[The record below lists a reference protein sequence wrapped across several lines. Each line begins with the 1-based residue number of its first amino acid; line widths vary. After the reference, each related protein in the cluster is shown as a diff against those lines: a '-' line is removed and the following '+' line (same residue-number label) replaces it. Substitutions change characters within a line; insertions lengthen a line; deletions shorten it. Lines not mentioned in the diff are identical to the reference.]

1 MPVESNK
8 YCMKYEFFSFLVI
21 VLMVFFLRITR
32 RWVRWPFSLRALYWC
47 GAFSYMMV
55 ISLPRIFVWQ
65 SIDTMIQIV
74 FWGAISVLFAWI
86 LSYHDI

>member
-1 MPVESNK
+1 
-8 YCMKYEFFSFLVI
+8 MKYEFFSFLVI

-32 RWVRWPFSLRALYWC
+32 RWVGGRFGLRALYWC